1 MKETNLRIKAQR
13 SVKEIEE
20 GKIYNAVGVWEDSS
34 GEKFYQVNV
43 LDNERVFLYHVSH
56 FELLEEEDEE

>member
-1 MKETNLRIKAQR
+1 MKLVAQR
-13 SVKEIEE
+13 SIKEIEE
-20 GKIYNAVGVWEDSS
+20 GKTYNAVGVWEDSS

-56 FELLEEEDEE
+56 FKLLEDEDEE